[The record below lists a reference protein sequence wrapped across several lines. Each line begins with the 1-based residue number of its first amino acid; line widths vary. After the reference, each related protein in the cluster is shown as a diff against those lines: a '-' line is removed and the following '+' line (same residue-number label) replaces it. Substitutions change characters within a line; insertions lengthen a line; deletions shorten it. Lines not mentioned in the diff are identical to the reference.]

1 MRGISTR
8 PSGETIDKYG
18 RRRVEEGNVG
28 KERRGVVAPDARTP
42 VVEGVYLE
50 RRKYGRLTGGI
61 CTSWAHAM
69 VHQEYDEE
77 FPVMYSMSRGTP
89 SAGMPIAGGPP
100 IAGSFLSAA
109 SVSRNAENSANS
121 SIGIAMRAGGCM
133 EQVSRVAGSG
143 YREEGVSR
151 AGNQNVS
158 DGSTLLKG
166 GTIIGRA
173 IVDRV

>member
-42 VVEGVYLE
+42 VVKGVYLE

-61 CTSWAHAM
+61 L
-69 VHQEYDEE
+69 
-77 FPVMYSMSRGTP
+77 MYSMSRGTP

-100 IAGSFLSAA
+100 IAGSFRSAA
-109 SVSRNAENSANS
+109 SVSRNAENSAKS
-121 SIGIAMRAGGCM
+121 SIGIAMRAGGSM
-133 EQVSRVAGSG
+133 EQ
-143 YREEGVSR
+143 GVSR
-151 AGNQNVS
+151 ARNPTSAMGA
-158 DGSTLLKG
+158 LC
-166 GTIIGRA
+166 
-173 IVDRV
+173 